1 MGVADG
7 DRIHAVAVRMD
18 HDHHLDFAA
27 AYPHIW
33 LILPKENSVEILAS
47 RQALARA
54 TVLASRLGPA
64 PSAPHHLV
72 VSCRKG
78 DRPLTLTGWR
88 RTRTATDAY
97 ATPVEAATRVHARD
111 LVDRLGSDAT
121 GPLTAAA
128 P

>member
-27 AYPHIW
+27 AYPHMW

-54 TVLASRLGPA
+54 TVLAAWALLHLPLTVWWCPAAKATA
-64 PSAPHHLV
+64 PSL
-72 VSCRKG
+72 
-78 DRPLTLTGWR
+78 
-88 RTRTATDAY
+88 
-97 ATPVEAATRVHARD
+97 
-111 LVDRLGSDAT
+111 
-121 GPLTAAA
+121 
-128 P
+128 